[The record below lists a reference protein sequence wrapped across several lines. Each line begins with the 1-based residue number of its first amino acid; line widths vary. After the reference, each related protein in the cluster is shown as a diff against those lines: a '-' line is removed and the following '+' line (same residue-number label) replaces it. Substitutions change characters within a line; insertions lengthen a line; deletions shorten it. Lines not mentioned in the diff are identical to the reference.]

1 MKRKVKIDFCDIG
14 WNHAKVNHFLYRV
27 LSERFDLELCD
38 QSDFLIHDLFG
49 QVHRLYSGVRI
60 MFTGEGDKPDYRIDD
75 YSLNPYAS
83 DDPRHLH
90 LPAYVFHGPPDHII
104 KRNDNHEQILTKK
117 TKFCSFV
124 VSNYNPGRNQNRID
138 FFKLLSRYKQV
149 DSAGKICNNIG
160 GRLPHG
166 FKAKAEF
173 LNQYK
178 FNICFENSSKPG
190 YTTEKIYDAMVSRC
204 LPIYWGDPMI
214 NQQFNPRSFLNRADF
229 PSDEALVEKIIEL
242 DKDDA
247 KYLEFMR
254 QPYLPND
261 EPTIYFSKQRILD
274 FFERIFTTPIK
285 PAAQKY
291 RSWFSFG
298 RWKMVKRHHWHPF
311 PNPSTKRFKG
321 YDCTDSLWEG
331 HIQ

>member
-1 MKRKVKIDFCDIG
+1 MKSKVKIDFCDIG
-14 WNHAKVNHFLYRV
+14 WNHVKTNHFLYRV

-38 QSDFLIHDLFG
+38 QPDFLVHDLFG
-49 QVHRLYSGVRI
+49 HAHRLHSGVRI
-60 MFTGEGDKPDYRIDD
+60 LFTGEGAIPNYSIDD
-75 YSLNPYAS
+75 YSINPCAS
-83 DDPRHLH
+83 DDSRHLH
-90 LPAYVFHGPPDHII
+90 LPAYVFHGPPERII
-104 KRNDNHEQILTKK
+104 KQSDDHERILAAK

-124 VSNYNPGRNQNRID
+124 VSNYNPGRNQNRLD
-138 FFKLLSRYKQV
+138 FFDLLSRYKRV
-149 DSAGKICNNIG
+149 DSAGKIRNNIG
-160 GRLPHG
+160 GRLRHG
-166 FKAKAEF
+166 AQAKAEF

-261 EPTIYFSKQRILD
+261 EPTIYFNLDRIRN
-274 FFERIFTTPIK
+274 FFEQIFTTSIQ

-291 RSWFSFG
+291 RSWIQPG
-298 RWKMVKRHHWHPF
+298 R
-311 PNPSTKRFKG
+311 
-321 YDCTDSLWEG
+321 
-331 HIQ
+331 